1 MKPNDWHIY
10 LADMPNGDKGTHW
23 VSFESDPRLSTTKAN
38 IYGRCLPCI
47 ENLYH
52 QLKAGKSVIDLGTA
66 YHCWKIT
73 TVLEGLD
80 PCLDLL
86 MEFEERY
93 PYGHVY
99 GKLGSGRSEAT
110 TKVVVFHADHDAERD
125 RLETALRQCLGAVQP
140 DARIE
145 ISLGCEVLY
154 EPILGDWHEW
164 RPTTPIRFPEN
175 VSAHLERIKRILL
188 TSKM

>member
-1 MKPNDWHIY
+1 MQRNDWQIY
-10 LADMPNGDKGTHW
+10 LSDIPHDDNETHW

-47 ENLYH
+47 ENLYR
-52 QLKAGKSVIDLGTA
+52 QLKAGKSTVDLGTA

-73 TVLEGLD
+73 AVLEGLD

-86 MEFEERY
+86 AEFEERY
-93 PYGHVY
+93 PFGHVY
-99 GKLGSGRSEAT
+99 GKLGSGRAEAT
-110 TKVVVFHADHDAERD
+110 TKVVVFHADHEAERD
-125 RLETALRQCLGAVQP
+125 RLKEALRQCLCTMQL

-145 ISLGCEVLY
+145 ISLGCAVLY

-164 RPTTPIRFPEN
+164 HPTTPIRYPEN
-175 VSAHLERIKRILL
+175 VSGHLERIKSIML
-188 TSKM
+188 TGKM